1 VEQIFTW
8 ILGELANI
16 TRQEFFV
23 SFNRPDHRKNE
34 TLFIFCA
41 LIKKYIW
48 DCKQRFSLPN
58 LQNAKVYLREEIKI
72 INFCSSKAKRTIL
85 NSGINLQEG

>member
-1 VEQIFTW
+1 VEEIFSW
-8 ILGELANI
+8 ILGAPANI

-34 TLFIFCA
+34 ALFLLSA
-41 LIKKYIW
+41 LVKKYMW

-58 LQNAKVYLREEIKI
+58 LQNAKNFLREELKI
-72 INFCSSKAKRTIL
+72 ISYCSGKARQMFL
-85 NSGINLQEG
+85 NSGISLQEG